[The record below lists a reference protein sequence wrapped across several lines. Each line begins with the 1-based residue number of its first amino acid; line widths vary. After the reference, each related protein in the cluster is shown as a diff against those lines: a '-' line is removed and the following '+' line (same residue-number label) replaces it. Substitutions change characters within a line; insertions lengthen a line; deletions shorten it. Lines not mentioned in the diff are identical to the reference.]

1 MSARIRALPLRPA
14 ALAPFAIVF
23 ATYLFYLR
31 TFAEPAFYF
40 DSLGYWTLGG
50 SFGGTNHFSLLDYGS
65 PIRGY
70 SLPLYNR
77 MLASIASTLGMGSVT
92 IVHISGALQAA
103 LLGTVLV
110 PLLVRAVCAAAVV
123 TPARILIFN
132 AIVFLFWRDY
142 FGFPMSD
149 FPSAALAIGAVYAV
163 SRRSPAAYALAGLA
177 IGLAWNVR
185 QAYIATLVVI
195 LLVVVARAG
204 IRRAPVR
211 AAGVVALVLAGI
223 VVASLPQMLINH
235 RHGYGWNPTVPDAK
249 RISLENLYGGL
260 INQRYETS
268 NDPDYPS
275 ASVRYL
281 DPSTQAIIE
290 EEQLGNVGFT
300 SYGHYAEVVARHPV
314 EMLGA
319 YARRLFNGLDVRFA
333 TPYVR
338 DLDATSHWFSL
349 LDYTLLFIAGARL
362 LVPAFRRQLGG
373 VRWPEVVA
381 VGSAILPSIP
391 LGAETRYYLPV
402 QLVVYAIVA
411 FAPGTRRAWS
421 EIGRPGRITL
431 ALSYPAFLLIC
442 FMLSTSAIALI
453 QFKSA

>member
-1 MSARIRALPLRPA
+1 
-14 ALAPFAIVF
+14 
-23 ATYLFYLR
+23 
-31 TFAEPAFYF
+31 
-40 DSLGYWTLGG
+40 
-50 SFGGTNHFSLLDYGS
+50 
-65 PIRGY
+65 
-70 SLPLYNR
+70 
-77 MLASIASTLGMGSVT
+77 
-92 IVHISGALQAA
+92 
-103 LLGTVLV
+103 
-110 PLLVRAVCAAAVV
+110 
-123 TPARILIFN
+123 
-132 AIVFLFWRDY
+132 
-142 FGFPMSD
+142 MSD
-149 FPSAALAIGAVYAV
+149 FPAPRSRSAGLRCVAPLAG
-163 SRRSPAAYALAGLA
+163 RNALAGLA

-290 EEQLGNVGFT
+290 EEQLGT
-300 SYGHYAEVVARHPV
+300 
-314 EMLGA
+314 
-319 YARRLFNGLDVRFA
+319 
-333 TPYVR
+333 
-338 DLDATSHWFSL
+338 
-349 LDYTLLFIAGARL
+349 
-362 LVPAFRRQLGG
+362 
-373 VRWPEVVA
+373 
-381 VGSAILPSIP
+381 VGSRATATTQRSS
-391 LGAETRYYLPV
+391 
-402 QLVVYAIVA
+402 
-411 FAPGTRRAWS
+411 PGTRWKCSEPTHGACSTGSRALRDAVRAGS
-421 EIGRPGRITL
+421 RRDVALVLAARVHPALHRGREAPRTRVPAAARRSPVAGGGRGGQRDPAVDPTRRGDALLPAGPARRVRDRRVRAGHAPRMVQDRTAWTDHTL